1 MNKKLLFLLIIPFV
15 GYSQV
20 QIGQDINGK
29 SPNEWSG
36 YSVSLSANGDVLAL
50 GATKNNN
57 NQNASGC
64 IRVFQNISGNWMQI
78 GQDLNGSI
86 LLGGTG
92 YDVSLSSDGKIIAIG
107 SPFNANGTNSAGN
120 VKVYQNILGN
130 WVQLGL
136 DILGKIAGNNFGY
149 SVSVSG
155 DGSILAVSAPY
166 ATGKGGQNSGKVSIY
181 RNISGTWTQMGS
193 DIDDGELIGEFSGFD
208 IDLSEDGNTL
218 AVGTLRS
225 AVGSNAK
232 GKVRIYRN
240 IAGTWTKIGNDIVGE
255 NAYDTSSSVSLSAN
269 GNVVAIG
276 APNNNGN
283 GKESGSVRVYHNNS
297 GNWTK
302 IGQDIDG
309 ENAGDM
315 SGILSL
321 SGDGNTVVIGAPYNM
336 GNFSKSGHVR
346 IYKNISG
353 TWLKLGNDIS
363 GKEAGE
369 NSGYS
374 VAISSDGNKV
384 AIGAYRNSSN
394 GSMSGTARV
403 YDIKNLLSNNEFV
416 QQNFN
421 IYPNPTSDVLN
432 ISLENNLVLEHV
444 TIYNNLGQVVK
455 TATENV
461 IDVSHLAKGLYF
473 VEVTTNQGKATKK
486 VVVQ

>member
-1 MNKKLLFLLIIPFV
+1 
-15 GYSQV
+15 
-20 QIGQDINGK
+20 
-29 SPNEWSG
+29 
-36 YSVSLSANGDVLAL
+36 
-50 GATKNNN
+50 
-57 NQNASGC
+57 
-64 IRVFQNISGNWMQI
+64 
-78 GQDLNGSI
+78 
-86 LLGGTG
+86 
-92 YDVSLSSDGKIIAIG
+92 
-107 SPFNANGTNSAGN
+107 
-120 VKVYQNILGN
+120 
-130 WVQLGL
+130 
-136 DILGKIAGNNFGY
+136 
-149 SVSVSG
+149 
-155 DGSILAVSAPY
+155 
-166 ATGKGGQNSGKVSIY
+166 GGQNSGKVSIY